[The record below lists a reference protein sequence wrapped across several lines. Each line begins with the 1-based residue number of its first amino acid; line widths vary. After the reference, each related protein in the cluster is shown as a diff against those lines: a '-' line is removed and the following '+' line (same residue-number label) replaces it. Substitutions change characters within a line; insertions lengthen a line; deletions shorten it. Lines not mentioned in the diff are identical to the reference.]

1 MLRNKITTIAVSLA
15 AALSFGGVALVPSAA
30 QAQWHNICIGGHCIT
45 HTNYTIGGESPCARI
60 GSNYGKA
67 YEGLLEALQN
77 EKEQVD
83 KVHPEMTPKEAQE
96 QVEDAEAAVHAADL
110 AAFEWGC
117 SVATPSRTVPP
128 VIKGQFTTTLGHLQ
142 LVAFNQ
148 VYAKQQ
154 STKVSTAKASA
165 AKVSAR

>member
-15 AALSFGGVALVPSAA
+15 AALSFAGAALVPTAA
-30 QAQWHNICIGGHCIT
+30 QAQWHNICIAGHCIT
-45 HTNYTIGGESPCARI
+45 HTNYTIGGVSPCVGI

-67 YEGLLEALQN
+67 YDGLLEALQN
-77 EKEQVD
+77 QKELPD

-96 QVEDAEAAVHAADL
+96 RVEDAEAAVHAADL

-117 SVATPSRTVPP
+117 SVAAPSRTVPP
-128 VIKGQFTTTLGHLQ
+128 VIKGQFTTILGHLQ
-142 LVAFNQ
+142 LVAFTQ
-148 VYAKQQ
+148 VRLKQEAAK
-154 STKVSTAKASA
+154 KISA

>member
-1 MLRNKITTIAVSLA
+1 MFRTKVTTIAVSAA
-15 AALSFGGVALVPSAA
+15 AALSFGGAALVPTAA

-45 HTNYTIGGESPCARI
+45 HTNYTIGGESPCAKI
-60 GSNYGKA
+60 GSNYSKA

-77 EKEQVD
+77 QKEQLD
-83 KVHPEMTPKEAQE
+83 KVHPEMTQKEAQE

-117 SVATPSRTVPP
+117 TVAAPSRTVPP
-128 VIKGQFTTTLGHLQ
+128 VIKGQFTTILGNLR
-142 LVAFNQ
+142 LESFNQ
-148 VYAKQQ
+148 VLHKQE
-154 STKVSTAKASA
+154 VAKAKLSA